1 MIQKEQMHCKERG
14 TAVDVLV
21 EVKQAGRAGSTRTC
35 LNCMAMTGCA
45 PTAFCRFVNPLTTR
59 SPLEALS
66 AAGTPAN

>member
-21 EVKQAGRAGSTRTC
+21 EIRQTGKAAPTRTC

-45 PTAFCRFVNPLTTR
+45 PTSFCRFVNPLTTR
-59 SPLEALS
+59 SPLEVLS
-66 AAGTPAN
+66 TSAVPVN